1 MAKITYANKEFINE
15 NANIPAI
22 NKVQDTDLNEI
33 KTVVNGL
40 VSDTYSTD
48 AEQSYSCNYINSRIT
63 TLYTNNSGS
72 NTDITLSDSVSN
84 YSYLEVYGYN
94 NAVGGSIY
102 TKYDVSSGQDLSLFT
117 VGTNG
122 SQTRL
127 VTTVYTV
134 SGTTLTVKYTQ
145 RTTIFNK
152 TIAEQG
158 SNAENRITKVLGIK

>member
-1 MAKITYANKEFINE
+1 MRIKKVSQPTPIIPGTAQIT
-15 NANIPAI
+15 
-22 NKVQDTDLNEI
+22 
-33 KTVVNGL
+33 
-40 VSDTYSTD
+40 DTYSTSTTD
-48 AEQSYSCNYINSRIT
+48 GYSCNYVNGFTPVELYNNT
-63 TLYTNNSGS
+63 TGATGN
-72 NTDITLSDSVSN
+72 ITLSDSVSN

-102 TKYDVSSGQDLSLFT
+102 TKYDVSSGQDLSLFI

-145 RTTIFNK
+145 RTTVFNK

-158 SNAENRITKVLGIK
+158 SNAENKITKVLGIK

>member
-1 MAKITYANKEFINE
+1 MRIKKVSQPTPIIPGTAQIT
-15 NANIPAI
+15 
-22 NKVQDTDLNEI
+22 D
-33 KTVVNGL
+33 
-40 VSDTYSTD
+40 SYSTSTD
-48 AEQSYSCNYINSRIT
+48 DGYSCNYINSRIA

-72 NTDITLSDSVSN
+72 SADITLNDSVSN

-158 SNAENRITKVLGIK
+158 SNAENKITKVIGIK